1 MTPDPGPTDAEST
14 PSHPK
19 QAERTPA
26 YSDYFRIFSYA
37 TRWDFVVYII
47 ASLSSIGVG
56 ITMPLMN
63 IIFGQLV
70 GQFTSYF
77 GDASNMS
84 KADFN
89 SLLNRQALYIL
100 ALFLARWALNAINK
114 FCFRMIGIR
123 LSSAIRHDYLRSL
136 FAQAISVIDSMPI
149 GAPATAITTT
159 SNTLQ
164 LGISEHLGTFLQANA
179 TIWAALIIS
188 FIWSWDLTLVT
199 LSLLLYMMVVLCV
212 LLPLILKG
220 QTATAQADAQ
230 ANAIASEALKGVRL
244 VMACGAQGRTISHY
258 EKWVR
263 EAMRRGQKISPVM
276 GLQFGFIMFGI
287 YGAYGLTFW
296 YGTKRFVE
304 GAVSNAGVVIIVLMS
319 TMMILNSLE
328 RVSTPIIAVSKA
340 MIAACE
346 FFTVIDAPLPDRGSS
361 KPDITAQDLVFQNVT
376 FEYPSRPGVG
386 VLDNLSFRIPSG
398 RNTALV
404 GPSGSG
410 KSTIVGLVEGWY
422 SLKGQQL
429 LPRVIQATPAEK
441 SDVDQE
447 KESEAIQDVPVEA
460 KLSGSITVG
469 GHNLEE
475 LDLKWWRSQIGLV
488 QQEPFLFNDTIYG
501 NVANGL
507 IGTEWEDIPEAQK
520 RELVKEACGEAYAD
534 EFINRLPDGY
544 DTRVGDGGAKLSGGQ
559 KQRLAIARSIIKKP
573 QIIILD
579 EATSA
584 IDAKSERL
592 VQAALDKVTQHRT
605 TMTIAHRLSTIQKAD
620 HIIVLKNGRAVEQ
633 GTHQS
638 LMADSLGVYN
648 SLVQAQSLHLPSTSE
663 NEHTRPKLDSE
674 TDPKLNLSDDDVPT
688 TQEAETDP
696 RQSHQ
701 EQQPPSLFRIIGK
714 LLYRLQAQRP
724 LFIGIVL
731 SCMAIGAGTPLQ
743 AWLFAKVVQVF
754 LLVGD
759 DIKKEGS
766 FWGLMWL
773 ALAAGIGFGWFSM
786 AWNCLHAQYSVSRFF
801 KTQYF
806 TDMLHQKPSYF
817 DEDQNSHGTLTSLVS
832 GDAKLLEELFGL
844 NTGSLLNGVF
854 NATGCIIISLIFS
867 WKLGL
872 VAMFATMP
880 VMLSAGF
887 WKYRYEIYFEKMNSA
902 VFMESSQ
909 FATEAVGA
917 MRTVSSLNMEDA
929 INGRYQTLLSDH
941 VHAARLKAQWTAGL
955 FGFADSVGLACQA
968 LVFWYGG
975 KLMASGELSLEQFF
989 VCFMAMIQG
998 AESAAQVLSVSPNFA
1013 QAATAADRIFKV
1025 EESSD
1030 FVAAG
1035 MDGGG
1040 NIPESDGGVHIEL
1053 RDVHFKY
1060 PTRDVSVFDGLSLA
1074 IKKGQYAA
1082 FVGPS
1087 GSGKSTII
1095 SLMERFYDLGPD
1107 GGDIRCNDVNIN
1119 ELNVY
1124 DYRRNLSLVAQE
1136 PTLFQG
1142 SIRDNILF
1150 GISDPDSVPDERIH
1164 EVCRDAFIHDF
1175 IVSLPEGYNTDV
1187 GQQGVSMSGGQ
1198 RQRIAIARALIRD
1211 PKILLLDE
1219 ATSALDSESEKI
1231 VQSAF
1236 EKAREGRTIIAVAH
1250 RLSTIQKADVIFVL
1264 DEGRVVEQGN
1274 HDDLVKSK
1282 GVYWEMCQSQALD
1295 Q

>member
-1 MTPDPGPTDAEST
+1 MTPDPGPTAVDST
-14 PSHPK
+14 TPAPK
-19 QAERTPA
+19 QAERTPS

-37 TRWDFVVYII
+37 TKWDFIVYVI
-47 ASLSSIGVG
+47 ASLSSIGAG

-63 IIFGQLV
+63 VIFGQLV
-70 GQFTSYF
+70 NQFTSYF
-77 GDASNMS
+77 GDASDTSNL
-84 KADFN
+84 DFTGT
-89 SLLNRQALYIL
+89 LNRQSLYIV
-100 ALFLARWALNAINK
+100 ALFLAKWALNAINK

-136 FAQAISVIDSMPI
+136 FAQSISVIDSMPV

-164 LGISEHLGTFLQANA
+164 LGISEHLGTFLQFNA
-179 TIWAALIIS
+179 TIWAALIIA

-199 LSLLLYMMVVLCV
+199 LSLLLYMMIVLCV
-212 LLPLILKG
+212 LLPLNIKG
-220 QTATAQADAQ
+220 QTAMAQADAQ

-244 VMACGAQGRTISHY
+244 VMACGAQARTISHY

-263 EAMRRGQKISPVM
+263 EAMRRGQKIAPVM
-276 GLQFGFIMFGI
+276 GFQFGLIMFGI
-287 YGAYGLTFW
+287 FGAYGLTFW

-319 TMMILNSLE
+319 IMMILTSLE
-328 RVSTPIIAVSKA
+328 RVSTPLIAVSKA

-346 FFTVIDAPLPDRGSS
+346 FFTVIDAPPPERGSS
-361 KPDITAQDLVFQNVT
+361 KPDITSQDLVFQNVT

-386 VLDNLSFRIPSG
+386 VLDDLSFRIRSG
-398 RNTALV
+398 CNTALV

-429 LPRVIQATPAEK
+429 LPRVVEATSAEK
-441 SDVDQE
+441 SNTDQE
-447 KESEAIQDVPVEA
+447 KQTEAVQDVPAEA

-469 GHNLEE
+469 SHNLEE

-501 NVANGL
+501 NVVNGL
-507 IGTEWEDIPEAQK
+507 IGTTLEDIPEAQK
-520 RELVKEACGEAYAD
+520 RELVREACGEAYAE

-544 DTRVGDGGAKLSGGQ
+544 ETRVGDGGAKLSGGQ

-605 TMTIAHRLSTIQKAD
+605 TITIAHRLSTIQKAD
-620 HIIVLKNGRAVEQ
+620 HIIVLKNGRAVEE

-638 LMADSLGVYN
+638 LMADSSGVYN
-648 SLVQAQSLHLPSTSE
+648 SLVQAQSLHLPTANEDAHAQPASNSE
-663 NEHTRPKLDSE
+663 AEG
-674 TDPKLNLSDDDVPT
+674 KLNLSDDDMPT
-688 TQEAETDP
+688 TQVAETSP
-696 RQSHQ
+696 LQTQ
-701 EQQPPSLFRIIGK
+701 KEQQPPSLFRIVGK

-724 LFIGIVL
+724 LFIGILL
-731 SCMAIGAGTPLQ
+731 SCLAIGAGTPLQ
-743 AWLFAKVVQVF
+743 AWLFAKAIQVF
-754 LLVGD
+754 LLEGEDV
-759 DIKKEGS
+759 KKEGS

-773 ALAAGIGFGWFSM
+773 ALAGGVGLGWFSM
-786 AWNCLHAQYSVSRFF
+786 AWTCLHAQYSVSRFF

-817 DEDQNSHGTLTSLVS
+817 DEDKNSHGTLTSLVS

-854 NATGCIIISLIFS
+854 NAAGCIIISLIFS

-880 VMLSAGF
+880 VMLTAGF

-917 MRTVSSLNMEDA
+917 MRTVSSLNMEDT

-955 FGFADSVGLACQA
+955 FGFADSIGLACQA
-968 LVFWYGG
+968 LVLWYGG
-975 KLMASGELSLEQFF
+975 KLMTSGEISLEQFF

-1013 QAATAADRIFKV
+1013 QAATAADRIFKI

-1030 FVAAG
+1030 FGAAG
-1035 MDGGG
+1035 MKGGG
-1040 NIPESDGGVHIEL
+1040 NIPASDGGVHIEL

-1087 GSGKSTII
+1087 GSGKTTII
-1095 SLMERFYDLGPD
+1095 SLLERFYDVDPGR
-1107 GGDIRCNDVNIN
+1107 GDILCNDVNIN
-1119 ELNVY
+1119 DLNVY

-1150 GISDPDSVPDERIH
+1150 GISDPSSVPDERIH

-1198 RQRIAIARALIRD
+1198 RQRVAIARALIRD

-1231 VQSAF
+1231 VQAAF
-1236 EKAREGRTIIAVAH
+1236 EKAREGRTMIAVAH

-1264 DEGRVVEQGN
+1264 DGGRVVEQGN
-1274 HDDLVKSK
+1274 HEDLVELK